1 MVLICTLYGLLFSR
15 MLENIA
21 QIHIFEATFEEDA
34 EMVTNAL
41 KDGGSN
47 HPEFGH
53 VINEG

>member
-1 MVLICTLYGLLFSR
+1 

-53 VINEG
+53 VINEGWEGLHED